1 MYKKLLDDAQM
12 QHFEL
17 SKQSRILLAEKEA
30 ELICWKNLAE
40 QSGQGV
46 SKEVIPSCLQLE
58 KLVQEKVA
66 LEKTLEEVGKSLETS
81 LQERNT
87 YHVLKGN
94 YDEVLTRYEALK
106 REFISW
112 KADSEVREKSKSE
125 TIDNLV
131 AEYSLLAAE
140 ADLINSQSAKR
151 VNEVLQENEV
161 LVTKM
166 HALEHSIT
174 ELADRTA
181 SSSLPA
187 FQAAQGTISLSSAS
201 TDSSSTSHS
210 TVTAHSNN
218 SLLLDLKE
226 ARSKLV
232 SAQMDLKEKESEI
245 AKLKLELSNVQTIHP
260 PQIPEDSAAVIATT
274 KELARLAE
282 EQSKL
287 NDEADKL
294 RRDLAT
300 RNKEVTDLEEER
312 AHLKEEVITLNSK
325 LEQTQTELNSLKY
338 ALNAKATEDASAATL
353 TLELARKD
361 ESIASLKDL
370 NDSLSKSLVDF
381 KIQIKARE
389 DNIVQLQESLR
400 AAEHRVAMT
409 ESRLQAEKDE
419 FEKRLEAAL
428 GAEKN
433 FATQLLLKKED
444 ELKRALVEAE
454 TQISELKSASIALE
468 KSHISA
474 LQRIEDEQ
482 AVKLRTSTEKL
493 KKEFEQS
500 RVELTEELT
509 SQAKSDLAK
518 ELEALRQEL
527 SASAKIKENQLRA
540 EFEIALNKAV
550 ADTTAA
556 AEKNRLLALEQL
568 EAECN
573 RARELALQQLE
584 KSKNDEVSHKL
595 TALSNEK
602 AQELAA
608 ALNEA
613 EQLAQRR
620 IENLQKE
627 SDAKIAEANRQMAQ
641 IQADLTNVEAR

>member
-325 LEQTQTELNSLKY
+325 LEQTQTELNSLKN

-409 ESRLQAEKDE
+409 ESRLQEEKDE

>member
-112 KADSEVREKSKSE
+112 KADSEVRDKSKSE

-187 FQAAQGTISLSSAS
+187 FQTAQGTISLSSAS

>member
-46 SKEVIPSCLQLE
+46 SKEVIPSSLQLE

-66 LEKTLEEVGKSLETS
+66 LEKTLEEVEKSLETS

-112 KADSEVREKSKSE
+112 KADSEVRDKSKSE

-187 FQAAQGTISLSSAS
+187 FQTAQGTISLSSAS

-584 KSKNDEVSHKL
+584 KSKNDEASHKL

>member
-112 KADSEVREKSKSE
+112 KADSEVRDKSKSE

-187 FQAAQGTISLSSAS
+187 FQTAQGTISLSSAS

-325 LEQTQTELNSLKY
+325 LEQTQTELNSLKN

-409 ESRLQAEKDE
+409 ESRLQEEKDE

-584 KSKNDEVSHKL
+584 KSKNDEASHKL

-627 SDAKIAEANRQMAQ
+627 SEAKIAEANRQMAQ